1 MRCDVA
7 SPGLTTTLSILV
19 ARDHF
24 QLSRNMAVPLIKF
37 SGVCPHSDLR
47 VDTFG
52 GEPCRLE
59 VKDKN
64 KGRKDEHM
72 MKIATWNV
80 NTMNK
85 EGKLENLT
93 REMRKNNI
101 DLMGLGEVRWIG
113 EGELI
118 VDEYKMVYKG
128 GEKKKEF
135 GVGIIYKQSL
145 DKNVTKIIPKSDR
158 VIAMKI
164 TSDPV
169 DTLIIQVYMPTSN
182 ATDDFVDEIYKQI
195 EEVIEENGKGQ
206 IKTIIM
212 GDWNSVVGDQSM
224 EGIVGKY
231 GYGKRN
237 ERGEKLIEFCKQFD
251 LWISNT
257 WFKQHK
263 RRLYTWKNPGDRMR
277 FQIDYILI
285 NQRFKNSINNVKT
298 YPGADIFSDH
308 NLLLAEVRTKL
319 KRVDRKKKTKKWDTA
334 KLKTDEGRIF
344 EGNVEEALRKIVVNE
359 NIKDEWNTIKNS
371 IVEALE
377 VTVGK
382 QSKNARKEW
391 VTQDMLE
398 KMEQR
403 RQWKNVNTDE
413 GRKQYKKMNNELR
426 RETDKA
432 REQWMQKQC
441 ERIEEL
447 EKLCKIEEMY
457 QVVKTITAKKTNVIK
472 RQGMKNKNGII
483 TSDLEENKKVWVEY
497 IKELYDT
504 NANERMDDVENQ
516 SECEE
521 NRIGQR
527 IEISEVKK
535 AIKELKNNKALGTD
549 GIPSEALKTLDISAI
564 FRITVLINKIYDT
577 GIWPEDL
584 LRTTLVPLPKKPNA
598 TECKDFRTISF
609 ICHLTKAIT
618 KIIMKRIE
626 RKIEDNMGDD
636 QFGFRKG
643 RGTRDAMACVRMLSE
658 KMLEFNKELY
668 VCFVDWEKAF
678 DRVDWNILLKVLKDI
693 DINWKDRR
701 LIRELYKGQKVVVR
715 VEDEETEEVVIGRG
729 VRQGCCMS
737 PVLFNLYAEKL
748 MEEALEQSSGVS
760 VGSEKIK
767 SIKYADD
774 QAVLA
779 ESEEDLQRMM
789 ENIHNAGIRYGMKIN
804 ISKTKVMRMSK
815 KVTEERMKVT
825 LEGKYLEQVEN
836 FKYLGGMIYA
846 DGSCTKEIRSRIAMG
861 KTAYTKVQDILT
873 ARRIPLKLRKRF
885 AKCYIWSVVLY
896 GSETWTMRKKE
907 EKYLESFE
915 MWLWRR
921 IENIIWSDKV
931 RNEEVLRR
939 VGEERSIL
947 KTIKKR
953 KRSWLGHI
961 LRRDCL
967 QKRIMEGEIKGTRSR
982 GAKKFGMLT
991 DILENK
997 TFEELKEEA
1006 QDRIRWR
1013 RDGGP
1018 DNITMNQRVV

>member
-1 MRCDVA
+1 
-7 SPGLTTTLSILV
+7 
-19 ARDHF
+19 
-24 QLSRNMAVPLIKF
+24 MAVPLIKY
-37 SGVCPHSDLR
+37 SGGKICPRSDLR

-52 GEPCRLE
+52 GEPCE
-59 VKDKN
+59 VGVTGVRNN
-64 KGRKDEHM
+64 KARQKIPS

-80 NTMNK
+80 KTMNK
-85 EGKLENLT
+85 EGKLENLA
-93 REMRKNNI
+93 REMKKNNI

-1013 RDGGP
+1013 RGS
-1018 DNITMNQRVV
+1018 

>member
-1 MRCDVA
+1 ME
-7 SPGLTTTLSILV
+7 SPVS
-19 ARDHF
+19 AN
-24 QLSRNMAVPLIKF
+24 S
-37 SGVCPHSDLR
+37 SGSSPHSDIR
-47 VDTFG
+47 VDTFMG
-52 GEPCRLE
+52 LPC
-59 VKDKN
+59 N
-64 KGRKDEHM
+64 KRRVESTETEIGRKKKKRKTQTL
-72 MKIATWNV
+72 KIGTWNV
-80 NTMNK
+80 RTMNR
-85 EGKLENLT
+85 EEKLENLK
-93 REMRKNNI
+93 REMDKQKINV
-101 DLMGLGEVRWIG
+101 MGLSEVRWRG
-113 EGELI
+113 EGEVI
-118 VDEYKMVYKG
+118 SGEYKMIYKG
-128 GEKKKEF
+128 GTKKEK
-135 GVGIIYKQSL
+135 GVGFIYEKCM
-145 DKNVTKIIPKSDR
+145 DKNVVKVLVKSDR
-158 VIAMKI
+158 VIAIKFK
-164 TSDPV
+164 TDPV
-169 DTLIIQVYMPTSN
+169 DTLIIQVYMPTSKPG
-182 ATDDFVDEIYKQI
+182 TDEEVEEVYKQI
-195 EEVIEENGKGQ
+195 EEVIDENGRGQ
-206 IKTIIM
+206 VRSIVM
-212 GDWNSVVGDQSM
+212 GDWNSVVGNESVSN
-224 EGIVGKY
+224 IVGKY
-231 GYGKRN
+231 GLGKQN
-237 ERGEKLIEFCKQFD
+237 ERGERLIGFCEASG

-257 WFKQHK
+257 WFQHHK
-263 RRLYTWKNPGDRMR
+263 RRLYTYKNPGDRNR
-277 FQIDYILI
+277 YQIDYILT
-285 NQRFKNSINNVKT
+285 NQRYKNSIINVKT

-861 KTAYTKVQDILT
+861 KT
-873 ARRIPLKLRKRF
+873 
-885 AKCYIWSVVLY
+885 
-896 GSETWTMRKKE
+896 EN
-907 EKYLESFE
+907 LE
-915 MWLWRR
+915 
-921 IENIIWSDKV
+921 I
-931 RNEEVLRR
+931 
-939 VGEERSIL
+939 
-947 KTIKKR
+947 
-953 KRSWLGHI
+953 
-961 LRRDCL
+961 
-967 QKRIMEGEIKGTRSR
+967 
-982 GAKKFGMLT
+982 
-991 DILENK
+991 
-997 TFEELKEEA
+997 
-1006 QDRIRWR
+1006 
-1013 RDGGP
+1013 
-1018 DNITMNQRVV
+1018 

>member
-19 ARDHF
+19 TRLNP
-24 QLSRNMAVPLIKF
+24 LSRNMAGPLIKF
-37 SGVCPHSDLR
+37 SGDKICPRSDLR

-1013 RDGGP
+1013 RGS
-1018 DNITMNQRVV
+1018 